1 MDSVIKLPHRLLRSR
16 PVMRS
21 RRVNRCLLAVVS
33 GIVSVTAF
41 LSVAPETKHFAV
53 AHAAS
58 VLESRFDRALPGDKP
73 VTGIV
78 ILGGSSVPRAEA
90 TLMLARRYPEAVI
103 VGSGPSAVEQAVLL
117 PELRSRLIIDTR
129 PRATFENA
137 FFSKDVA
144 RPKPGERWIIV
155 TSAVHMPRAVGAF
168 RAVGFDVEAWP
179 VDDTP
184 RHLPHLTEM
193 VGHEMVGL
201 AWYWLRGR
209 SASLFPGRA
218 S

>member
-1 MDSVIKLPHRLLRSR
+1 M
-16 PVMRS
+16 
-21 RRVNRCLLAVVS
+21 S
-33 GIVSVTAF
+33 GIVSLTAF
-41 LSVAPETKHFAV
+41 LCVAPETKHVAV

-58 VLESRFDRALPGDKP
+58 ILESRFDRALPGDKP

-78 ILGGSSVPRAEA
+78 VLGGNLPRAEA
-90 TLMLARRYPEAVI
+90 AVILARHYPDARI
-103 VGSGPSAVEQAVLL
+103 ISSGPGAVERAVLL
-117 PELRSRLIIDTR
+117 TELGSRPIIDTR
-129 PRATFENA
+129 PQTTFENA

-144 RPKPGERWIIV
+144 RPKHGERWIIV

-168 RAVGFDVEAWP
+168 RAVGFDVEPWP

-184 RHLPHLTEM
+184 EHMPHLTEW
-193 VGHEMVGL
+193 VQHEVVGL
-201 AWYWLRGR
+201 AYYWLRGR